1 MKHLIQLFLGAFVAW
16 LIISF
21 FTNNYNSGSL
31 FLFILGAISG
41 YQIGKNK
48 R

>member
-1 MKHLIQLFLGAFVAW
+1 MKKLILGAFVGW

-21 FTNNYNSGSL
+21 FTNNYNSSYF

-41 YQIGKNK
+41 YEIGKK
-48 R
+48 E